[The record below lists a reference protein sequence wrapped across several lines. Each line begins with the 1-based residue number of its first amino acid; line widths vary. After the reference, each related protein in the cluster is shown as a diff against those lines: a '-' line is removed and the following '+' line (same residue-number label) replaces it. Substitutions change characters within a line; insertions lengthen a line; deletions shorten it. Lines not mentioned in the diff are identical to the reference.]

1 MIDVRHDESGSVL
14 PDNRCSNQYSFG
26 RNGACAWPLLQ
37 RFDPS
42 FFVRGDP
49 RLTTDRWSEVGA
61 EHRARCEFYCQA

>member
-1 MIDVRHDESGSVL
+1 M
-14 PDNRCSNQYSFG
+14 
-26 RNGACAWPLLQ
+26 AWPLLQ

-61 EHRARCEFYCQA
+61 KHRAIEQQRQERVLEAADRARCEFYCQA